1 MATALLRSSIARFDG
16 SSFGRIFRNQFLEK
30 VCVALQATCSSHHA
44 FFHRADFHTR
54 NILCACGPGTER
66 YADGKNQRLPDH
78 NLVPERSCEAATPG
92 RLRPTSASTRFVN
105 WGDLSASVESQE
117 HAPAEIQK
125 TLPDHQLYGY
135 LGCSAGTLS
144 RRDTQSAWNLAAT
157 VRPTIGPS
165 RHFKISPLAGPQ
177 THALLA
183 PGVNL
188 VPILSK
194 VPLGPRLG
202 PSCYR
207 VTADHRENISSR

>member
-1 MATALLRSSIARFDG
+1 MRGGDTRPAPPYFSKHEIRELGR
-16 SSFGRIFRNQFLEK
+16 SFGQRRIAGAR
-30 VCVALQATCSSHHA
+30 T
-44 FFHRADFHTR
+44 
-54 NILCACGPGTER
+54 
-66 YADGKNQRLPDH
+66 
-78 NLVPERSCEAATPG
+78 
-92 RLRPTSASTRFVN
+92 
-105 WGDLSASVESQE
+105 
-117 HAPAEIQK
+117 AEIQK